1 MKHSEQLIHVI
12 RDIMAQ
18 WPVVDLKNRHT
29 FVNNLIFM
37 HRIIIASE
45 ALLEEA
51 VEHAGGELRDYL
63 AAHLEEERR
72 HDEWLAEDLASAGV
86 DVSAC
91 QFQSEA
97 VAAAGTQYYLIRH
110 VDPHALLGY
119 MAVLE
124 CFPMP
129 FKRLA
134 ELEEVHG
141 KALCR
146 TLRHHSVHD
155 VSHSA
160 DLLAQVDSLNDRQFA
175 LALQNAVQTAI
186 YIGSAISKFEVQ

>member
-1 MKHSEQLIHVI
+1 MKHSEQLLHVM
-12 RDIMAQ
+12 RDVMAQ
-18 WPVVDLKNRHT
+18 WPVVDLKNRHI

-37 HRIIIASE
+37 HRIILASE

-51 VEHAGGELRDYL
+51 IEHSSGALRDYL
-63 AAHLEEERR
+63 TSHLEEERR
-72 HDEWLAEDLASAGV
+72 HDEWLAEDLASAGIE
-86 DVSAC
+86 VSAC

-97 VAAAGTQYYLIRH
+97 VVAAGTQYYLIRH
-110 VDPHALLGY
+110 VDPHSLLGY

-129 FKRLA
+129 LERLI

-141 KALCR
+141 KTLCR
-146 TLRHHSVHD
+146 TLRHHAVHD
-155 VSHSA
+155 VSHSV
-160 DLLAQVDSLNDRQFA
+160 DLLMQVDSLNDQQFA
-175 LALQNAVQTAI
+175 LVLQNAVQTAI